1 MKKVLL
7 LNPPSDRLC
16 VKDYYCSFSS
26 KAGYCWPPQDLVVL
40 SGILAGEY
48 RVDYLDPY
56 GRAQGLQGARRA
68 ISDGAYAAVV
78 FTTGSLN
85 LSADLDFAREIK
97 EAAPG
102 IKLIGS
108 GSVFHSAGGKIMGM
122 AGFLDAAILDFTNPD
137 ILSFL
142 SGNFHEIK
150 NMIYRQGGE
159 IVFRRAPVQDSRFS
173 LPIPLHGLFN
183 SSHYRLPFFV
193 FRGGEFVITVASVGC
208 PCGCSFCTASGIKYK
223 VRDMDNLM
231 RELSALSRGGKH
243 RNIFFA
249 DCNFTA
255 GKERLNEIC
264 SRMQNDYRGL
274 FSWICNSRPEPLL
287 EQKTTQALK
296 RAGCRM
302 VMLGA
307 ESADQRILDKYN
319 KGISPGQI
327 KEAVKNCRR
336 SGIYTLL
343 YFMLGLPGEDNRS
356 LKETSDFIGGLDCDF
371 ISLSFA
377 VPDFGTPLREESLKS
392 GRCRDEFGGWDHSA
406 GPYLSGAQEAGRL
419 KEERNRIYRRF
430 YLRPS
435 WFMRRIK
442 DLGGLRPV
450 DFREGVRLLKNW
462 R

>member
-26 KAGYCWPPQDLVVL
+26 KAGYCWPPQDLVAL

-56 GRAQGLQGARRA
+56 GRLPDPQGVKRVIA
-68 ISDGAYAAVV
+68 DGAYAAAV

-85 LSADLDFAREIK
+85 LSADLDFVREVK
-97 EAAPG
+97 EASPR
-102 IKLIGS
+102 IKLIAS
-108 GSVFHSAGGKIMGM
+108 GSVFHSVGGKIMGM
-122 AGFLDAAILDFTNPD
+122 ADFLDAALLDFTNSD
-137 ILSFL
+137 ILNFL

-159 IVFRRAPVQDSRFS
+159 IVFRRAPGQENRFS
-173 LPIPLHGLFN
+173 LPVPLHGLFN
-183 SSHYRLPFFV
+183 SLHYRLPFFV
-193 FRGGEFVITVASVGC
+193 FKGREFVTTIASVGC
-208 PCGCSFCTASGIKYK
+208 PCKCSFCSASGIKYK
-223 VRDMDNLM
+223 ARDVDNLM
-231 RELSALSRGGKH
+231 LELSALSRGGKR

-255 GKERLNEIC
+255 GKERLHEIC
-264 SRMQNDYRGL
+264 SRMRDDYRGL

-287 EQKTTQALK
+287 EMDTVRTLK

-319 KGISPGQI
+319 KGTTPQEI
-327 KEAVKNCRR
+327 KKAVDNCRKA
-336 SGIYTLL
+336 GICTLL
-343 YFMLGLPGEDNRS
+343 YFMLGLPGEDERS
-356 LKETSDFIGGLDCDF
+356 LRETADFIGKLGCDF

-377 VPDFGTPLREESLKS
+377 VPDFGTPLREESLKN
-392 GRCRDEFGGWDHSA
+392 GICRDELGGWDHSA
-406 GPYLSGAQEAGRL
+406 GPYLSGPWKDGELGVA
-419 KEERNRIYRRF
+419 RNRLYRNF

-435 WFMRRIK
+435 WIIRRLK
-442 DLGGLRPV
+442 DLSGLRPA
-450 DFREGVRLLKNW
+450 DFKEGVNVLKNW
-462 R
+462 L